1 MRISTQ
7 IVSRCLTLLFPISI
21 GTPLIAPPT
30 FAQSAPPFQQNQCA
44 SQLDPAIDKII
55 GQPSVNSAQWGILI
69 QALNNPSSDLYNRNA
84 DQLLMPAS
92 NAKLLTTAAALT
104 RLTPRFRKQTP
115 FLASGQAP
123 NLNTLR
129 IVGQGDPTLNDAK
142 LEQIA
147 TLFQSKGIRSIG
159 TLIGDDSVF
168 QGPLISPTWTWDD
181 VQGGDGL
188 PVNSLMLNGNVMV
201 LQLFPQKVGEPLG
214 LKWRAQTPSATLTIQ
229 NRSTTVKGSKGSA
242 QKFPEVNREDNQLV
256 VSGQLSPG
264 AGPEN
269 VDVPVP
275 NPGFAF
281 VERFQ
286 GMLAA
291 RNIQVGQLSVVN
303 TPIAP
308 AQEWPITAIDFPSLS
323 ALITE
328 SNQNSNNLHTE
339 VLLKLMGSQTP
350 TLAKSYADSGLAVLQ
365 QTLTQMGVDPK
376 GYRLLDG
383 SGLSRQN
390 LSSPKAMVQTLRAIA
405 QSPYRTLFRASLAV
419 AGRSGTLSERFVN
432 TQVQGR
438 LFAKTGT
445 LKGAATLS
453 GYLESPSRST
463 LVLSILA
470 NDPTRSSSILRQ
482 TIDKIVVAIAQ
493 AESCTKASKRDILQR
508 ASINSSSSF
517 NVHKDNRSVDPSMF
531 YAVNP
536 IRGLIPN
543 DFSASPKK

>member
-7 IVSRCLTLLFPISI
+7 IVSRCLAVSSLISF
-21 GTPLIAPPT
+21 GTPLLTPPT

-44 SQLDPAIDKII
+44 SQLGPAIDKII

-69 QALNNPSSDLYNRNA
+69 QALNNPSSDLYSRNA

-92 NAKLLTTAAALT
+92 NAKLLTTAAALI

-115 FLASGQAP
+115 FLASGQSP

-147 TLFQSKGIRSIG
+147 TILQSKGIRSIG

-188 PVNSLMLNGNVMV
+188 PINSLMLNGNVMV

-214 LKWRAQTPSATLTIQ
+214 LKWRAQTPSATITIQ
-229 NRSTTVKGSKGSA
+229 NRSTTINGAV
-242 QKFPEVNREDNQLV
+242 QKFPEVNREENQLEV
-256 VSGQLSPG
+256 LGQLSSG
-264 AGPEN
+264 SRPEN

-275 NPGFAF
+275 NPGLAF
-281 VERFQ
+281 IERFQ

-291 RNIQVGQLSVVN
+291 RNIQVGRLSLVM
-303 TPIAP
+303 TPIAQ
-308 AQEWPITAIDFPSLS
+308 AQEWPIAAINFPSLS
-323 ALITE
+323 ALIAE
-328 SNQNSNNLHTE
+328 SNQQSNNLYAE
-339 VLLKLMGSQTP
+339 VLLKLMGNQTP
-350 TLAKSYADSGLAVLQ
+350 SLGKSYADSGLSALQ
-365 QTLTQMGVDPK
+365 QTLTQMGVDSK

-390 LSSPKAMVQTLRAIA
+390 LSSPKAMVQTLQAIA
-405 QSPYRTLFRASLAV
+405 QSPYRNIFRSSLAV
-419 AGRSGTLSERFVN
+419 SGRNGTLSERFIN
-432 TQVQGR
+432 TGVQGR

-445 LKGAATLS
+445 LKGAAALS
-453 GYLESPSRST
+453 GYLESPTGST

-470 NDPTRSSSILRQ
+470 NHSTQSNSALRRAV
-482 TIDKIVVAIAQ
+482 DKIVLAIAQ
-493 AESCTKASKRDILQR
+493 VNACAKTSKKNFPQR
-508 ASINSSSSF
+508 LSMYSGLRF
-517 NVHKDNRSVDPSMF
+517 NADGGKEAIDPSTF

-536 IRGLIPN
+536 TTGLIPR
-543 DFSASPKK
+543 DFSPIPKK

>member
-7 IVSRCLTLLFPISI
+7 IVSRCLAVSSLLSF
-21 GTPLIAPPT
+21 GTPLITPPT

-44 SQLDPAIDKII
+44 SQLGPAIDKII
-55 GQPSVNSAQWGILI
+55 GQPSVRSAQWGILI
-69 QALNNPSSDLYNRNA
+69 QALNTPASDLYSRNA

-92 NAKLLTTAAALT
+92 NAKLLTTAAAIV
-104 RLTPRFRKQTP
+104 RLTPQFRKQTP

-147 TLFQSKGIRSIG
+147 TLLQSKGIRSIG

-201 LQLFPQKVGEPLG
+201 LQIFPQKVGEPLG

-229 NRSTTVKGSKGSA
+229 NRSTTVKGSV

-256 VSGQLSPG
+256 VSGQLTPS

-281 VERFQ
+281 IERFQ

-308 AQEWPITAIDFPSLS
+308 AQEWPIAAIHFPSLS

-328 SNQNSNNLHTE
+328 GNQNSNNLYSE

-350 TLAKSYADSGLAVLQ
+350 TLGKFYADSGLAVLQ
-365 QTLTQMGVDPK
+365 QTLSKMGVDPK

-390 LSSPKAMVQTLRAIA
+390 LSNAKAMVQTLQAIA
-405 QSPYRTLFRASLAV
+405 QSPYRTLFRSSLAV

-438 LFAKTGT
+438 LLAKTGT

-463 LVLSILA
+463 IVLSILA

-482 TIDKIVVAIAQ
+482 TIDKIVLAIAQ
-493 AESCTKASKRDILQR
+493 LESCTKTSKKDILPQL
-508 ASINSSSSF
+508 SINSGSSF
-517 NVHKDNRSVDPSMF
+517 NVRTDNRNVDPSMF

-543 DFSASPKK
+543 DFSIRSKK